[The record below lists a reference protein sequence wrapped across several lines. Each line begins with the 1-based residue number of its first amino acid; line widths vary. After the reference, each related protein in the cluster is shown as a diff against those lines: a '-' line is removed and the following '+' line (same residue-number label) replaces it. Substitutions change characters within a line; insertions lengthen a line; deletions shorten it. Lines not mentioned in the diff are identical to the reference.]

1 MCCPYFVFIYSNSL
15 PSLLIMITK
24 GKLPLV
30 RPEVGFCRD
39 LLNQQVV
46 KICFKSP
53 TTPQMITYFQPNPK
67 IKL

>member
-1 MCCPYFVFIYSNSL
+1 
-15 PSLLIMITK
+15 MIAK